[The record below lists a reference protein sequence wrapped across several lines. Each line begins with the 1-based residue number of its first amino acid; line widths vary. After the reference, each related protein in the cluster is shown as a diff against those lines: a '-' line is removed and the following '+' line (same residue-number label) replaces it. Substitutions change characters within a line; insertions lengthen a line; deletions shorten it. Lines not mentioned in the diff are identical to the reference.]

1 MNKKIRIAYLL
12 LLIGGMINAQGIEF
26 FHGKY
31 EDALKKADREKK
43 NIFVDVYTTWCGPC
57 KQMSKNTFTD
67 AEVGKYFNENFVAIK
82 LDAENEVD
90 SPFFEK
96 YQASAYPTLFWLDS
110 KGDILDQ
117 YSGYMDPKALIDRT
131 NVALKT
137 NIMADYKAAEHK
149 WNTEKRDFDIYQGYV
164 MKYVNKLN
172 RDQVF
177 PLTVEFFEGLTEEEK
192 LSQEAYGI
200 LMMFTRNPE
209 HNILFDTL
217 LKNWKHYMEL
227 VNNDPEAW
235 RRMYTALV
243 RKIAVARAK
252 KDDEAIEQHLKFME
266 DLNWEYKDIFVE
278 SIDLE
283 NLINEKKYGLAIDRM
298 FELTEEYKDYPFLY
312 KQYFYS
318 LVVSGYFLNDNVNME
333 QANKLIEF
341 TRRNAKFKAT
351 QESML
356 YMAIAYANKGDYKTG
371 YEYLASLGFYPKPM
385 LSNAI
390 YRFVKLPNPKKEF
403 PW

>member
-1 MNKKIRIAYLL
+1 MNKKIKIAYLL
-12 LLIGGMINAQGIEF
+12 LLIGGMVNAQGIEF

-31 EDALKKADREKK
+31 EDALRKANKEKK

-67 AEVGKYFNENFVAIK
+67 EQVGKYFNENFVAIK
-82 LDAENEVD
+82 LDAENEAD
-90 SPFFEK
+90 SPFFDK
-96 YQASAYPTLFWLDS
+96 YQAAAFPTLFWLDS

-137 NIMADYKAAEHK
+137 NIMADYKAAEKK

-200 LMMFTRNPE
+200 LMMFTRNAE

-243 RKIAVARAK
+243 RQVVIAKNRKDEKALK
-252 KDDEAIEQHLKFME
+252 KHME
-266 DLNWEYKDIFVE
+266 FIKGLDWEFQDMFVK

-283 NLINEKKYGLAIDRM
+283 NIIYEKNYDLAINKM
-298 FELTEEYKDYPFLY
+298 FELTEEYNDFPFLY

-318 LVVSGYFLNDNVNME
+318 LIISGYFLQEDVNME
-333 QANKLIEF
+333 QADKLIEF

-356 YMAIAYANKGDYKTG
+356 YMAVAYAHKGDYKTG

-390 YRFVKLPNPKKEF
+390 YRYIKLPNPKQEF